1 MARVKFSALV
11 SEMRNKLNGSV
22 FSKNR
27 GGNYL
32 RNKVTPVNPQSTF
45 QTQKRS
51 IFGSISSQFRSLTAA
66 QVNAWNDAAQDFPYT
81 DIFGDSKVLSGHQLH
96 QKLNTNL
103 AQINVSPLLNPPTP
117 RTIEAVS
124 WVIAVFTLA
133 TTSWQIELGF
143 GSGSPNDY
151 YIIEATP
158 PVPVSVNFVKNKFR
172 SFGIIGS
179 IGTDPTAGDAYS
191 NYITR
196 FGVPP
201 SGSRFFARVFAV
213 SKESGQ
219 VSLASQIVVQVS

>member
-32 RNKVTPVNPQSTF
+32 RNKVTPVNPQSLY

-51 IFGSISSQFRSLTAA
+51 IFGGISSLFRSLTSA

-81 DIFGDSKVLSGHQLH
+81 DIFGDSKILSGHQLH

-103 AQINVSPLLNPPTP
+103 AQISVPPLSNPPTP

-124 WVIAVFTLA
+124 WVLA
-133 TTSWQIELGF
+133 AFALSTSSFQIELGF
-143 GSGSPNDY
+143 GSGSPTDY

-172 SFGIIGS
+172 SFGLIGN
-179 IGTDPTAGDAYS
+179 IGTDPVATDAYS
-191 NYITR
+191 SYVSR
-196 FGVPP
+196 FGVPTA
-201 SGSRFFARVFAV
+201 GSRFFARVFAV
-213 SKESGQ
+213 SKVSGQ
-219 VSLASQIVVQVS
+219 VSLAAQVIVQVS